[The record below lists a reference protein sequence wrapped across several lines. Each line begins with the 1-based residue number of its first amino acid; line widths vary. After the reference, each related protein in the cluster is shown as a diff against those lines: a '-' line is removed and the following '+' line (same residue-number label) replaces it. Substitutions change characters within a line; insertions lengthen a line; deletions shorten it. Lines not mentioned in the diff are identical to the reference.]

1 MHPIIQ
7 SKRDAIVTLC
17 QRFRVRQLEVFGSA
31 ARGRDFDPAH
41 SDVDFLVEFEPND
54 GVPTLSTYFELR
66 AELSKLVSLP
76 VDLVMAGSVRN
87 PFIQADIDRSR
98 EHVYAA

>member
-31 ARGRDFDPAH
+31 AKGRDFDPAH
-41 SDVDFLVEFEPND
+41 SDVDFLKD
-54 GVPTLSTYFELR
+54 
-66 AELSKLVSLP
+66 
-76 VDLVMAGSVRN
+76 
-87 PFIQADIDRSR
+87 
-98 EHVYAA
+98 